1 MNKFYVLNYTYD
13 HKVEYYDVLP
23 YFRQEWKVDNI
34 LYDDNWNRM
43 DVDSKELFKQWIEKK
58 SKYHFWARCEYE
70 FLMAN
75 WPFGSK
81 KMFDK
86 LKPMIGNINLDDY
99 RQRIDLCNAV
109 ICDMYKIDIH
119 EQIMMNIDVIA
130 DILANEFNL
139 K

>member
-23 YFRQEWKVDNI
+23 YFRQEWKDDNI

-43 DVDSKELFKQWIEKK
+43 DVDSKALFKQWIEKK
-58 SKYHFWARCEYE
+58 SKYRFWARCEYE

-86 LKPMIGNINLDDY
+86 LKPMICNINLDDY

-109 ICDMYKIDIH
+109 MCDMHKIDIH